1 MTRVKFVEVW
11 LLFDDL
17 SEYVTIIFLQAAA
30 KAVQQAGQLDQQV
43 TDLQAQQ
50 MQMLQ
55 FNEVRRVVLI
65 LLIGMLTGTAGC

>member
-55 FNEVRRVVLI
+55 FNEVRRVVFI
-65 LLIGMLTGTAGC
+65 IVIGMLTGTAG

>member
-1 MTRVKFVEVW
+1 M
-11 LLFDDL
+11 
-17 SEYVTIIFLQAAA
+17 TIIFLQAAA